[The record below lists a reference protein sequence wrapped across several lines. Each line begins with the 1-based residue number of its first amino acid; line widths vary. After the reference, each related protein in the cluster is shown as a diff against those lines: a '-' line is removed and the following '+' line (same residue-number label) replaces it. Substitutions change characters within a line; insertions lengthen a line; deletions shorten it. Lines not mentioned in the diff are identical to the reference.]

1 MISFLFTILNWG
13 FELYTFAIIVYVLL
27 SWFPGAYATSFG
39 QFLAR
44 ICEPYLRLFD
54 FIPPIFG
61 LSFAPVVAIIVLGLV
76 QYGLF
81 GVLST
86 VTSF

>member
-1 MISFLFTILNWG
+1 MISLIFTVLNWG
-13 FELYTFAIIVYVLL
+13 FELYTFAIIIYVLL
-27 SWFPGAYATSFG
+27 SWFPGAYGTAFG
-39 QFLAR
+39 RFLTR

-61 LSFAPVVAIIVLGLV
+61 LSFAPVVALIVLGLV

-86 VTSF
+86 LTGL